1 MINYIVD
8 MGSLT
13 QIEAALGAHK
23 DKTKQVL
30 KTAINDTAKQ
40 TMQLLINTA
49 AQKYA
54 IRDKQAI
61 KKTMTLEKA
70 KVSKLVATITSK
82 GRVNELYNFRVN
94 PNVYVR
100 GGGVPGGYKGQVIK
114 AGRGKKLALKP
125 GASGDQYR
133 AFIVRYKSGHMTV
146 GQRVP
151 GKRMKSNR
159 RKEFVKSLL
168 SPSMPKMLGGD
179 NGVYNII
186 NPQIYT
192 MLQTNIQKQI
202 LRYLG

>member
-100 GGGVPGGYKGQVIK
+100 GGGVPGGYKGQVVK
-114 AGRGKKLALKP
+114 AGRGKKLTLKP